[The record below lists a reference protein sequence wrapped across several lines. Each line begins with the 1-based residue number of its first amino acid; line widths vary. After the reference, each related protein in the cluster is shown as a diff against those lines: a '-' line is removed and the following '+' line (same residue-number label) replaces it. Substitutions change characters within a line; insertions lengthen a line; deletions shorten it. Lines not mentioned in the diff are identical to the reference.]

1 MLWGAT
7 RMRIAEP
14 CAVKSVPPSLL
25 PSLPPLLHWPS
36 ASPMKSLHGSLRPCT
51 CACVS
56 LCLEVV
62 MNSVA
67 KGQALLP
74 YPFVQN
80 VFQVTNTVNLG
91 RRESDPQLQLSSRG
105 DGESSSGFFRSVLNQ
120 WPLIVGVYVDISRY
134 VIRARALDDMRLLR
148 LTW

>member
-1 MLWGAT
+1 
-7 RMRIAEP
+7 
-14 CAVKSVPPSLL
+14 
-25 PSLPPLLHWPS
+25 
-36 ASPMKSLHGSLRPCT
+36 
-51 CACVS
+51 
-56 LCLEVV
+56 

-91 RRESDPQLQLSSRG
+91 RRESDQQLQLSSRG